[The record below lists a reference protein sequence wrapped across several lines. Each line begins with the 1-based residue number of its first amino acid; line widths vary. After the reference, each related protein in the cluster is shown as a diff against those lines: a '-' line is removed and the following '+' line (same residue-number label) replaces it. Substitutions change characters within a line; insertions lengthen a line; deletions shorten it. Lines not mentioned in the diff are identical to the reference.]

1 MTKSPKEPIHSM
13 TGFGSARSLLPQ
25 GEILV
30 EVKSV
35 NGKNLEARLSLPR
48 GLFSLEPDIRKL
60 IREKLTRG
68 NLQLQI
74 TVPEAG
80 EGAASFS
87 EDSLKKLSEKLKEQC
102 ALLGFRP
109 EGNIDT
115 LLRLLQLEKEEE
127 RTILDGDAEKVLLCV
142 GEALDKLVESR
153 SEEGE
158 KLRKDLIARLPA
170 LDNIVARIREL
181 APGVVSD
188 YRERLFKQLKEL
200 SQTSGVAFDPVRVL
214 TEVGIFSE
222 KADIEEELTRLSC
235 HFELYKNTL
244 KEGGVIGRRLDF
256 ITQEAFREIT
266 TCGNKASSAEISA
279 LVVKMKEELEKMR
292 EQAQNIE

>member
-1 MTKSPKEPIHSM
+1 MTKATKESIHSM

-25 GEILV
+25 GEILA

-35 NGKNLEARLSLPR
+35 NGKNLETRLSLPR
-48 GLFSLEPDIRKL
+48 GFFAMEPDIRKL

-68 NLQLQI
+68 SLQLQL
-74 TVPEAG
+74 TVPGSREFFFAL
-80 EGAASFS
+80 S
-87 EDSLKKLSEKLKEQC
+87 EERLSKLSEKLKAQC
-102 ALLGFRP
+102 ERLGLKP

-115 LLRLLQLEKEEE
+115 LLRLLQLEREE
-127 RTILDGDAEKVLLCV
+127 DAQEPECEAEAVLKCV
-142 GEALDKLVESR
+142 EEALDKLVESR
-153 SEEGE
+153 ALEGR
-158 KLRKDLIARLPA
+158 KLQEDLLARLPV
-170 LDNIVARIREL
+170 LESIVEKIREL

-200 SQTSGVAFDPVRVL
+200 SQTSGVAFDPVRTL

-222 KADIEEELTRLSC
+222 KADIEEELTRLNC
-235 HFELYKNTL
+235 HFELYRNTL
-244 KEGGVIGRRLDF
+244 QEGGVIGRRLDF

-266 TCGNKASSAEISA
+266 TCGNKASNAEISG